1 MTDMEPHRTQP
12 FDTPLAD
19 PALELRRQILI
30 TGLFKHVAEVQAIED
45 GFAFR
50 FKRSTLLSKRIAEY
64 LLFEGRHSPR
74 LAFMFVVE
82 PDGGAFWLQVRGT
95 EEDLRRLSGAY
106 FQEALDRSWSQS
118 RSMPFSRLFP

>member
-1 MTDMEPHRTQP
+1 MEPHRTQP
-12 FDTPLAD
+12 LVTPLTD
-19 PALELRRQILI
+19 PALELRRQILV
-30 TGLFKHVAEVQAIED
+30 TGLFKHVAEVRTIED

-82 PDGGAFWLQVRGT
+82 PEGGAFWLQVRGG
-95 EEDLRRLSGAY
+95 EEDLKRLSGAY
-106 FQEALDRSWSQS
+106 FQEALDRSWNKS
-118 RSMPFSRLFP
+118 RSMPFSRLLP